1 MKNIRDLAS
10 GSRAL
15 ASGLALVTLV
25 VVPVGVSLVV
35 APGAARADVAAKVHS
50 VVDDHLY
57 LRGGGLWLRPL
68 PDSKEVEMSNLEGPA
83 ELALPN
89 GPIEGSGVSAE
100 PVTMFAGTIG
110 YRVWRNLSVEAVL
123 ATPFTMELK
132 QTGTLAEMS
141 VAPYALGNVPTG
153 VPPFG
158 EDLGT
163 TKVLPPILTGVWR
176 FPVHPRVRP
185 YAGAGLSYVYAYD
198 TKITNSVLT
207 EVAQPKVSIDP
218 DLAWVVQ
225 GGVDVQLWKRLY
237 FTFDVKFVGGLDLV
251 AKMEGL
257 QLAVPNLPIYGTV
270 DAGTGTAE
278 VRVNPLVLQGG
289 VGWDF

>member
-1 MKNIRDLAS
+1 MKTALCLCSALLL
-10 GSRAL
+10 GAL
-15 ASGLALVTLV
+15 AGPARD
-25 VVPVGVSLVV
+25 
-35 APGAARADVAAKVHS
+35 ARADVWAR
-50 VVDDHLY
+50 VDSAISTRLY
-57 LRGGGLWLRPL
+57 VRGGGLWLRPL
-68 PDSKEVEMSNLEGPA
+68 PESKDVEMSNLDGPA

-89 GPIEGSGVSAE
+89 GPIEGSGVSAGA
-100 PVTMFAGTIG
+100 VAMFAGTIG
-110 YRVWRNLSVEAVL
+110 YRVWRNLSVEAVV
-123 ATPFTMELK
+123 ARPFTMDLTM
-132 QTGTLAEMS
+132 TGTLAEMS

-153 VPPFG
+153 VPAFG
-158 EDLGT
+158 EKLGT
-163 TKVLPPILTGVWR
+163 TEVLPPIITGVWR
-176 FPVHPRVRP
+176 FPVHPRIRP
-185 YAGAGLSYVYAYD
+185 YAGAGFSYVYAYD
-198 TKITNSVLT
+198 TKITNGVLT
-207 EVAQPKVSIDP
+207 EVAEPKVSIDP